1 MQMLNVLTGAEIIA
15 LSVTA
20 VMFIAVCYSIWRG

>member
-15 LSVTA
+15 LCITGA
-20 VMFIAVCYSIWRG
+20 MFIAVCYSIWRG